1 MAALMGDLEVIN
13 GYHLGIARERHTG
26 AHALDFDDGTCTLN
40 DFFCDTGDVSTL
52 PRNRGASLPRWVRS
66 RTGCGIYFRERPWL
80 RRFERGLGAS
90 SLSCGPPQAP
100 ATSAAPSRSA
110 AGSEPRASLA
120 GRDIRPRETEYKAIP
135 KAGTEAPHATE
146 RAAPTIFCSRRTVR
160 APNICRPNRAVRRR
174 RRSPSSQ

>member
-13 GYHLGIARERHTG
+13 GYDLGIARERHTG
-26 AHALDFDDGTCTLN
+26 AHALDFDDGTCALN

-52 PRNRGASLPRWVRS
+52 PRNRGVRCRDGS
-66 RTGCGIYFRERPWL
+66 EAGRVAEFISER
-80 RRFERGLGAS
+80 LGFAAS
-90 SLSCGPPQAP
+90 SAALVRRASGAAPQAP
-100 ATSAAPSRSA
+100 ATSAAPPRSA
-110 AGSEPRASLA
+110 ANPEPRRSLA
-120 GRDIRPRETEYKAIP
+120 GRDIRPRETQYRATP
-135 KAGTEAPHATE
+135 KAGTEARHATD